1 MRIFSAIRPSGELHI
16 GNYLGAIKNWL
27 ELQKQHDCIF
37 AVADYHAITTPFK
50 PKELK
55 ENIFNLILDFLALG
69 INPKKSLI
77 IIQSQIPQH
86 TELTWILNAITPLS
100 WLERLPTYKEKI
112 EQTPKYNNVGLLDYP
127 VLMAADI
134 LLYKTELV
142 PVGEDQLPHI
152 DITNEIADKF
162 NNMFGPTLKRIKPIL
177 TPTPRIM
184 SLNDPNKKMSKS
196 LGFDSYIGVFEKPE
210 IIKEKIK
217 KALTDSGKEIKYD
230 EKNKPAI
237 SNLMRIFKEF
247 SKFEIPEI
255 EKKYRNSN
263 YAEFKKDLAE
273 TIIKYFDNA
282 RKKRETLEKKPKL
295 VEKIARNGIKKA
307 SKIAEKTMKE
317 IKNKIGLI

>member
-86 TELTWILNAITPLS
+86 TELAWILNAITPLS